1 VSRHAATRPAGSTA
15 TGTVGGVQ
23 PDSTSAEL
31 LRAALAGDRVAW
43 ARIVDENSRLLW
55 WIARSHR
62 LDDATAADVV
72 QTVWLQLVRFGS
84 RIQDPSRLSAWLATT
99 ARREALRRTSA
110 REVPVEEVFDRHDPH
125 APEVGERLVDEETVG
140 RALAAFERLSV
151 DDQQLLRLVCAV
163 PPKSYREI
171 AALLGKT
178 EGYIGPTRNRAL
190 KRLRAIL
197 EERDAE

>member
-1 VSRHAATRPAGSTA
+1 MSRRSATEPARRT
-15 TGTVGGVQ
+15 TFTVGGVL
-23 PDSTSAEL
+23 SVSARAVL

-84 RIQDPSRLSAWLATT
+84 RIRAPSRLSAWLATT

-110 REVPVEEVFDRHDPH
+110 REVPVDEIHDRHDPH
-125 APEVGERLVDEETVG
+125 APDVGERLVDEETIG
-140 RALAAFERLSV
+140 SALAAFERLSV
-151 DDQQLLRLVCAV
+151 DDQRLLRLVCAV

-171 AALLGKT
+171 AALLGKA

-197 EERDAE
+197 EEMESE